1 MKWIRYSIVPALFAG
16 LLTVLCAEDVS
27 PWDLWRQGYTS
38 FEKGESARDCGDHV
52 RALEHFQN
60 AAKNYRA
67 VQKARPSWNQNV
79 INSRILLCEQE
90 IADAKRLLNQPSAQ
104 AQAAGSSVTA
114 ETSFTSST
122 ADTVSTSDHN
132 ALASELV
139 KMQAEI
145 AQYKKKLFDALVEVE
160 DLRRQSIRGKSAAA
174 EMENML
180 RERRIAEEK
189 YRLLE
194 AKCKELEQKAAR
206 PAEELNAANRK
217 MVEMRINLETAE
229 QKLALSRNREQTQIR
244 ENADLMRERNDLK
257 NTLELTHKRLEAANR
272 EAETLRTIRQQAAQ
286 EKNTLLLQK
295 AELEKQ
301 LTSAN
306 DRVKT
311 RDADLATLDRRLQ
324 DAVKSRGASAALS
337 AEITAENEKLRKQV
351 SENLKNAEKAAAEN
365 RDLQNRLR
373 ETRQALEDL
382 RASLRGADERRSQMA
397 SELKVMQ
404 QQVEKVTAE
413 RKLAEAEN
421 LNLTRRN
428 RKLEQDIQKLSEQEI
443 RLRKR
448 LDVRDTADRAAVDA
462 LSVERTKLSDQ
473 IAAMKLK
480 LAEAKVDQ
488 ENQRKRLDAVS
499 KAAAELRA
507 EYLKTKAQALS
518 NEQELKK
525 ASAVAE
531 ERTSLKKELAA
542 LQRNFAALQIEKRD
556 LAKYKQ
562 ATAEQLQELQ
572 RLRKTAERLND
583 IERQNQTLSDRNAQL
598 LRQTGEATAAAEQLR
613 RQRDEALAGTA
624 RVQRE
629 RDAAESAVVVL
640 RRQEKENA
648 ALRADWN
655 TRRTELEKRLAN
667 ADRLLREQE
676 NKSAELEKQNVLLQK
691 RLTELQSKPAA
702 PVPATADSGRD
713 KEKLAHTQAELSQL
727 VRQRQ
732 QIEQAVRQEKARLAS
747 LRKNTEAEAEKIR
760 LARMQAETE
769 AEKVRLK
776 RIQADIEAEKVR
788 LKRQQEAIAAANLEL
803 RKQMDAAVA
812 AAQSAARSTTAITPS
827 GAAANKVQTTLPGA
841 EKLTPK
847 QISSMLRTAE
857 IAMKDDSPRVAR
869 WNYRK
874 VLESEPGNFTANF
887 GMGKIELAQE
897 EFAKA
902 AIYLQQ
908 AYLAREK
915 RNDVRLTYAQALLG
929 QKKYGN
935 ALAILDGCTPDFR
948 KTFDCTFAR
957 GLALAGAGKNA
968 DARKTLLAAH
978 KQRPKHGPVL
988 LALARLPVSGKNKD
1002 AKMQAAKWYENAKK
1016 LGVTPDPGLEKEY
1029 AKLLNERTELIDF
1042 MSGAALEAEKHR
1054 DWNSAVWYYGQLRDL
1069 DPESGFHA
1077 ERAARYCFLQK
1088 QYDKTLQ
1095 MLANRPVTPRGQW
1108 LKAAALLG
1116 KGKTAEAEKAA
1127 QDARKQNAPGPD
1139 ADLLKILQQISP
1151 KSGTDKVLQLLK

>member
-1 MKWIRYSIVPALFAG
+1 MKWIRYSIVPVLFAG
-16 LLTVLCAEDVS
+16 VLTVLYAEEVS

-90 IADAKRLLNQPSAQ
+90 IADARRLLNQPSAQ
-104 AQAAGSSVTA
+104 TRTAGSAGTA
-114 ETSFTSST
+114 EPAYTSST
-122 ADTVSTSDHN
+122 ADRVSTSDHN

-194 AKCKELEQKAAR
+194 AKCKELEQKASR
-206 PAEELNAANRK
+206 PSAELNAANRK

-229 QKLALSRNREQTQIR
+229 QKLTLARNREQNQIR

-257 NTLELTHKRLEAANR
+257 NTLELTNKRLDAANR

-295 AELEKQ
+295 AELDKQ
-301 LTSAN
+301 LAAAN
-306 DRVKT
+306 ARVQS
-311 RDADLATLDRRLQ
+311 READLATLERRLQ
-324 DAVKSRGASAALS
+324 EAVKSRGASAALS
-337 AEITAENEKLRKQV
+337 AEITSENEKLRKQV
-351 SENLKNAEKAAAEN
+351 TENLKEAEKAAAEN

-373 ETRQALEDL
+373 ETRQALENL
-382 RASLRGADERRSQMA
+382 RNSLRGADERRSRMA
-397 SELKVMQ
+397 SEMKVMQ

-421 LNLTRRN
+421 LNLARRN
-428 RKLEQDIQKLSEQEI
+428 RKLEQDIQRLSEQEI

-462 LSVERTKLSDQ
+462 LAVERTKLSDQ
-473 IAAMKLK
+473 VAAMKLK

-507 EYLKTKAQALS
+507 EFLKTKAQALS

-525 ASAVAE
+525 ASAVAA
-531 ERTSLKKELAA
+531 ERNSLKKELAA

-556 LAKYKQ
+556 LAKYKEE
-562 ATAEQLQELQ
+562 TSEQLQELG
-572 RLRKTAERLND
+572 RLRKTAARLND

-598 LRQTGEATAAAEQLR
+598 LRQTGEAAAAAEQLR
-613 RQRDEALAGTA
+613 RQRDEALNGAAGI
-624 RVQRE
+624 QRE
-629 RDAAESAVVVL
+629 RDAAQSSVAVL
-640 RRQEKENA
+640 RRQEKEMASAQNRWN
-648 ALRADWN
+648 ALRE
-655 TRRTELEKRLAN
+655 ELEKRLADAEKN
-667 ADRLLREQE
+667 A
-676 NKSAELEKQNVLLQK
+676 KELEKQKFQLQFLLVEMDPRNGKSFPEQMDSNTKQK
-691 RLTELQSKPAA
+691 FDRLIRERQK
-702 PVPATADSGRD
+702 
-713 KEKLAHTQAELSQL
+713 AEL
-727 VRQRQ
+727 
-732 QIEQAVRQEKARLAS
+732 AVQQEKKRIAA
-747 LRKNTEAEAEKIR
+747 LRKNTEAEAEKVRLARMQAEMEAEKVR
-760 LARMQAETE
+760 LARMQAET
-769 AEKVRLK
+769 
-776 RIQADIEAEKVR
+776 EAEKVR

-803 RKQMDAAVA
+803 RHQMDASVA

-841 EKLTPK
+841 EKLTQK
-847 QISSMLRTAE
+847 QMISMLHAAE
-857 IAMKDDSPRVAR
+857 KAMKEDSPRVAR

-874 VLESEPGNFTANF
+874 VLESEPGNFAANF

-902 AIYLQQ
+902 AVYLQQ
-908 AYLAREK
+908 AYIAREK
-915 RNDVRLTYAQALLG
+915 QDDVRLAYARALLG

-935 ALAILDGCTPDFR
+935 ALAILDGCSPGFR

-957 GLALAGAGKNA
+957 GLAFAGAGKNA
-968 DARKTLLAAH
+968 DARKALLTAH
-978 KQRPKHGPVL
+978 KHRPQSGPVL
-988 LALARLPVSGKNKD
+988 LALARLPVSGKSKE

-1116 KGKTAEAEKAA
+1116 GGKYAEAEKAA
-1127 QDARKQNAPGPD
+1127 QDARKRNAPKPD
-1139 ADLLKILQQISP
+1139 ADLLKILQQFP
-1151 KSGTDKVLQLLK
+1151 RKSGADKALQLLK